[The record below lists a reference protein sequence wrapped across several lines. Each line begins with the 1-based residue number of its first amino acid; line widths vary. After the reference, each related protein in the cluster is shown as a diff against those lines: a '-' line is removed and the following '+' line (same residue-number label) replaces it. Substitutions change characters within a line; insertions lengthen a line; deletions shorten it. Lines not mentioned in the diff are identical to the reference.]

1 MAANSIQIVD
11 RQKTIQIMQK
21 ECLEE
26 REAEIYRTLL
36 GPHIVSIHAPAR
48 GATPARRSKAR
59 TVEVSIHAPA
69 RGAT

>member
-36 GPHIVSIHAPAR
+36 RMDIQSRPEFLHFAEEY
-48 GATPARRSKAR
+48 RRER
-59 TVEVSIHAPA
+59 E
-69 RGAT
+69 

>member
-36 GPHIVSIHAPAR
+36 REQGHLCP
-48 GATPARRSKAR
+48 
-59 TVEVSIHAPA
+59 
-69 RGAT
+69 